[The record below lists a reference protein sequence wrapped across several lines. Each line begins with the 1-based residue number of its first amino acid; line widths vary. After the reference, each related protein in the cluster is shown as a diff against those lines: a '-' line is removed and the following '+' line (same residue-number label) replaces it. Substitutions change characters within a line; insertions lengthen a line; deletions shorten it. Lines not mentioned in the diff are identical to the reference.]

1 MKDEIEK
8 RSNKKK
14 FLSKKIPIKRIR
26 IKSNEKEKLKK
37 VEIVKKKLILRI
49 ILIIINNKKMK
60 TKLDRNFFEGGVIE
74 NKFQFYQLIK
84 INKLQLKEHEPN
96 LNEKQV
102 EGLLRIFFQLQIRI
116 VAWGTT
122 K

>member
-1 MKDEIEK
+1 LKDEIEK

-74 NKFQFYQLIK
+74 NKF
-84 INKLQLKEHEPN
+84 
-96 LNEKQV
+96 
-102 EGLLRIFFQLQIRI
+102 
-116 VAWGTT
+116 
-122 K
+122 

>member
-1 MKDEIEK
+1 
-8 RSNKKK
+8 
-14 FLSKKIPIKRIR
+14 
-26 IKSNEKEKLKK
+26 
-37 VEIVKKKLILRI
+37 
-49 ILIIINNKKMK
+49 MK

>member
-37 VEIVKKKLILRI
+37 VEIVKKK
-49 ILIIINNKKMK
+49 N
-60 TKLDRNFFEGGVIE
+60 
-74 NKFQFYQLIK
+74 
-84 INKLQLKEHEPN
+84 
-96 LNEKQV
+96 
-102 EGLLRIFFQLQIRI
+102 
-116 VAWGTT
+116 
-122 K
+122 